1 VTCGVRCSA
10 LVWCGRRLAAP
21 RLPPP
26 PQKQPEDA
34 AATAAAAAAAAAAAT
49 AAANRPKKKRAAL
62 LKERE
67 EAAEASRLAA
77 LDLQNEDAALTPAQ
91 RKARDQ
97 AVVEAADFEN
107 AKDMFALRSAAAA
120 GAGTPNAASIDD
132 HPRPVS
138 DAEHEAF
145 AALVAAKVAT
155 VLVPRRPSKY
165 VGMLKAIVRAAA
177 ADLSADDVKELAS
190 VCNVLANEKLKERSK
205 ADKGKKKKP
214 VKKSLQMERGDFDG
228 GAPSY
233 DDGYDDFM

>member
-1 VTCGVRCSA
+1 M
-10 LVWCGRRLAAP
+10 
-21 RLPPP
+21 
-26 PQKQPEDA
+26 
-34 AATAAAAAAAAAAAT
+34 
-49 AAANRPKKKRAAL
+49 

-77 LDLQNEDAALTPAQ
+77 LDLQDEVAALTPAQ
-91 RKARDQ
+91 RKARQQ
-97 AVVEAADFEN
+97 AVVEASDFEN
-107 AKDMFALRSAAAA
+107 AKDMFSLRSAATAAA
-120 GAGTPNAASIDD
+120 GGTPNADSIDD

-138 DAEHEAF
+138 DADHDAF
-145 AALVAAKVAT
+145 AALVAAKVST

-165 VGMLKAIVRAAA
+165 VAMLKAIVRAAA

-214 VKKSLQMERGDFDG
+214 VKKSLQMERGDFEG